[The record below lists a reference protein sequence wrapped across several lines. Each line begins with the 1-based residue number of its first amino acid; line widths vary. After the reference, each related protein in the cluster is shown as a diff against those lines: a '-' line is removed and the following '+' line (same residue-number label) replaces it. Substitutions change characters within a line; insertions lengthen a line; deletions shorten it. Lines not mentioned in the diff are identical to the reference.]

1 MRRTHRTW
9 HRLVWLA
16 LAPILTV
23 GLLTAIRLRNTLLQV
38 HESAPA
44 AVRSAELVAP

>member
-1 MRRTHRTW
+1 MRRSHRTW
-9 HRLVWLA
+9 HRLIWLT

-23 GLLTAIRLRNTLLQV
+23 GLFGAIRLRSSLLQV
-38 HESAPA
+38 HDSAPA